1 MDIDNRGTISPGRD
15 RERSRRGERTG
26 SRFDNNDRDKSR
38 ERDGTRQDS
47 RRIYISK

>member
-1 MDIDNRGTISPGRD
+1 MMDENLRGGSPNRD
-15 RERSRRGERTG
+15 RDRSRRGERTS

-38 ERDGTRQDS
+38 ERERQES